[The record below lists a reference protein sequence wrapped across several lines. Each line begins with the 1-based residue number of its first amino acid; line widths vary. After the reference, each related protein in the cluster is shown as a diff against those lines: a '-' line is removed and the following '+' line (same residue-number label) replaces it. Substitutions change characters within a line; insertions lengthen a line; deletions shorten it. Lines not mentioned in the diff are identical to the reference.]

1 MGNLLTPTVFVPFI
15 GFFIVLMIYDRLPSS
30 TYRPAFYKN
39 VDVCKLL
46 RGLSEEE
53 EMNKCQPRVCL
64 NVIPDATEGRWIEKR
79 DLTQEEVSYRKNMD
93 RDIRL
98 KMKVPWPTSLFRNDS
113 KCGKKYPIPGHDLQ
127 GACDPE
133 STSPCCNH
141 VTGYCGNKTE
151 DCNCS
156 QCTDFRK
163 YNSAEISEWVP
174 SDTCCRVK
182 NFTKDMACSFLNKH
196 SISIAFIG
204 DSVIRQLS
212 RTMFLLLSG
221 NLHSGAMPGKATD
234 EERAFCY
241 ADHQIAIKKCNLEIV
256 AHKLEELPPRSICN
270 GKVNF
275 NLDLVENYK
284 KYLQDKDMEQIR
296 KYLKREDSYVVLAV
310 GLHYRLDLNKVIDL
324 YVKKVLDVIETEG
337 NGWPK
342 VIWMGIHAV
351 PDFLLM
357 NPLFHNAGILEF
369 NNKIHN
375 YLMRRGVAVID
386 TFNMSKSLFSYDGLH
401 YGIGLNFLKIQI
413 LLNYLEEKYERCDI
427 Y

>member
-1 MGNLLTPTVFVPFI
+1 MSFTIDSNKPLTKI
-15 GFFIVLMIYDRLPSS
+15 II
-30 TYRPAFYKN
+30 
-39 VDVCKLL
+39 
-46 RGLSEEE
+46 
-53 EMNKCQPRVCL
+53 
-64 NVIPDATEGRWIEKR
+64 I
-79 DLTQEEVSYRKNMD
+79 
-93 RDIRL
+93 
-98 KMKVPWPTSLFRNDS
+98 SLF
-113 KCGKKYPIPGHDLQ
+113 
-127 GACDPE
+127 
-133 STSPCCNH
+133 ST
-141 VTGYCGNKTE
+141 
-151 DCNCS
+151 
-156 QCTDFRK
+156 
-163 YNSAEISEWVP
+163 
-174 SDTCCRVK
+174 
-182 NFTKDMACSFLNKH
+182 
-196 SISIAFIG
+196 G

-256 AHKLEELPPRSICN
+256 AHKLEELPPKSICN
-270 GKVNF
+270 GNVSF

-284 KYLQDKDMEQIR
+284 KYLQDIDMEQIR
-296 KYLKREDSYVVLAV
+296 KYLKRKDSYVVLAV

-375 YLMRRGVAVID
+375 YLRRRGVTVID
-386 TFNMSKSLFSYDGLH
+386 TFNMSKGLFSYDGLH

-413 LLNYLEEKYERCDI
+413 LLNYLEERYERCDI